1 MNLKSL
7 TCFLVFSAFAFFLVG
22 PAQGDEI
29 KLKNGE
35 TLNGKITYEGDD
47 LVKIEMAVSGTIK
60 QTRNVARVDIL
71 EIIKDAPDNVAFA
84 KLQNLLPTPSLLP
97 ASRYEVLLETGP
109 AAFLRSFPESTHVPK
124 VKEIQDTLETE
135 LDKVER
141 GFIKVEDEW
150 ISPQDRAEF
159 AALTESKIALLK
171 MKSAVRA
178 RNYNGYISALRE
190 FETLEEKYYGSPA
203 FPVALNAAKEIIPAF
218 GNQLQTMLRNVEYL
232 NQQYEQN
239 LSAMD
244 ELARAQVAEA
254 RQKEVENYKAGVEAD
269 KKEGIKWVRLDPRS
283 KPAIESYLKLASD
296 ELVRIQEYD
305 VSALERQADM
315 LVKADQQAAGG
326 DLTAA
331 RATLKQAAA
340 ITGKSA
346 GSSRRGSA
354 GSYIAAISA
363 KISDKEA
370 KAKAEAKAREEA
382 LASEALTANLKPS
395 GGGDTEDAGEEAG
408 EGGEE
413 VAETEEEKPVD
424 EFAALA
430 NPGKKGDKKEAPKA
444 SEKPKS
450 KPKPKPKPE
459 EREEERPRP
468 TVVEDSGGGIPISRI
483 IQIVTGLLLV
493 TVVVLKVM
501 GKKG

>member
-1 MNLKSL
+1 M
-7 TCFLVFSAFAFFLVG
+7 
-22 PAQGDEI
+22 
-29 KLKNGE
+29 
-35 TLNGKITYEGDD
+35 
-47 LVKIEMAVSGTIK
+47 
-60 QTRNVARVDIL
+60 
-71 EIIKDAPDNVAFA
+71 
-84 KLQNLLPTPSLLP
+84 
-97 ASRYEVLLETGP
+97 
-109 AAFLRSFPESTHVPK
+109 
-124 VKEIQDTLETE
+124 
-135 LDKVER
+135 
-141 GFIKVEDEW
+141 
-150 ISPQDRAEF
+150 
-159 AALTESKIALLK
+159 
-171 MKSAVRA
+171 
-178 RNYNGYISALRE
+178 
-190 FETLEEKYYGSPA
+190 
-203 FPVALNAAKEIIPAF
+203 
-218 GNQLQTMLRNVEYL
+218 
-232 NQQYEQN
+232 
-239 LSAMD
+239 
-244 ELARAQVAEA
+244 
-254 RQKEVENYKAGVEAD
+254 
-269 KKEGIKWVRLDPRS
+269 
-283 KPAIESYLKLASD
+283 
-296 ELVRIQEYD
+296 
-305 VSALERQADM
+305 SALERQADM

-395 GGGDTEDAGEEAG
+395 EEGDPEDAGEETG

-493 TVVVLKVM
+493 TVVVLKVV